1 MNTNQKPITPPEFD
15 QVYVEQSPPPEF
27 YELQPPD
34 EPFIP
39 PEFCESQPPVAEPP
53 IVAEAKQEK
62 PKGKS
67 KRVPK
72 ELADDDDEDEEPR
85 RKLDPLEREVL
96 KLQQQHHEEEMEKQD
111 EVISKMNK
119 LQTALED
126 SHTAIIVGR
135 QRVKPL
141 NQFVMLFYANL
152 RQIIEEHDLNTT
164 TLKVLLMLIEK
175 MEYGNLVQL
184 KQSALA
190 KEMGMQRQN
199 INRAFRTL
207 KDIGLLLELETGIY
221 VNPHVITKG
230 ELVKFK
236 YDEKGHCTATYN
248 ESEKKSIAKEIKP
261 SF

>member
-1 MNTNQKPITPPEFD
+1 MNTNQKPITSPEFD

-53 IVAEAKQEK
+53 VVAEAKQEK